1 MNEKELINLLNSGD
15 EYNFVA
21 MDDKFSRY
29 DAFDTENGIMLEIKC
44 RNKHYD
50 DTLLERRK
58 FDWNKKYALDNDLEF
73 MYAVSMPY
81 KSGHRIYLFD
91 PINMEDCGEYD
102 FKWKKQLNAGG
113 YGGYTTVEMSD
124 NTNPPELDNGIKVY
138 SICFLILLFMIIP
151 KSKTER
157 HLVIII

>member
-73 MYAVSMPY
+73 MYAVSIP
-81 KSGHRIYLFD
+81 
-91 PINMEDCGEYD
+91 
-102 FKWKKQLNAGG
+102 
-113 YGGYTTVEMSD
+113 V
-124 NTNPPELDNGIKVY
+124 PEACPVILTLAILY
-138 SICFLILLFMIIP
+138 SFILLP
-151 KSKTER
+151 K
-157 HLVIII
+157 